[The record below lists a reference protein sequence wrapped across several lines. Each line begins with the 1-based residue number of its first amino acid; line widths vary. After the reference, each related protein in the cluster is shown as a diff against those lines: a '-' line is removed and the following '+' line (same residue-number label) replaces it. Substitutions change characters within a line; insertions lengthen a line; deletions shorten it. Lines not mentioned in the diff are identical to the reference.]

1 MREVDLGLK
10 IPAYL
15 PLSIA
20 EKLLTVIVEVDLGII
35 LDTLPPIT
43 QATMVDCCV
52 YLLLLVLFMGVFM
65 TVKEV
70 TVVVMM
76 EDVDFGL
83 KIPSTLPL

>member
-1 MREVDLGLK
+1 MDLGLK
-10 IPAYL
+10 IPAYI

-65 TVKEV
+65 TVEEV

-76 EDVDFGL
+76 EDVDLGL